1 MSPSDDY
8 VTVAHHFG
16 IRPIHARGLDG
27 MAGKAFDNVAAPS
40 SQEMHAAR
48 AGRAGR
54 AIDLGQ
60 VFQATRFVTHKHT
73 VNLSAQYSPLKID
86 TRG

>member
-27 MAGKAFDNVAAPS
+27 MAGEAFDNV
-40 SQEMHAAR
+40 AAR

-73 VNLSAQYSPLKID
+73 VNPPAQYSPLTTD
-86 TRG
+86 TRR